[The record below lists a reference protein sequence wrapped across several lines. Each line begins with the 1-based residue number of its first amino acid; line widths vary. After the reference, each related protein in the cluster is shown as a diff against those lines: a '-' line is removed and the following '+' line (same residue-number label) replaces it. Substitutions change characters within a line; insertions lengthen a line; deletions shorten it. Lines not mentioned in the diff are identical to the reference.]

1 MDMENIMIIL
11 SNKCALKADFHEAN
25 NSLKLN
31 ILRRKVEIILPSCE
45 AKYLYISIFL
55 TNQNAR
61 NRFAA
66 NSSRGPEMNIE
77 KFINCPG
84 LGNLVVGMSG
94 YVIAIIDYITHIY
107 TVYRLSNPMLFTA
120 NLFRF
125 SFFSLRESTES
136 KQILVIFIYIVTQH
150 SDDLLSLFGSQ

>member
-45 AKYLYISIFL
+45 AKYFASKSIFL

-94 YVIAIIDYITHIY
+94 
-107 TVYRLSNPMLFTA
+107 
-120 NLFRF
+120 
-125 SFFSLRESTES
+125 
-136 KQILVIFIYIVTQH
+136 LVKIIYI
-150 SDDLLSLFGSQ
+150 